1 MTTKPIST
9 LKAFFNDLRSK
20 TGRAFNNAKKKKAQ
34 EILDDW
40 QDDQTTLKQN
50 EINDYYRFRDDQ
62 KTHAGNV
69 PPPQPDFTARN
80 DEDH

>member
-40 QDDQTTLKQN
+40 Q
-50 EINDYYRFRDDQ
+50 Q